1 MQDFTSSRQIP
12 IKGPGGKSSGFLWL
26 RPIGLLHSSLKK
38 EKEKEKKIVGP
49 LAPGRAKQTAR
60 ESMTSPLDHPLDT
73 LEAHGSR
80 GSNAPCSSGAE
91 ATNRDPGS
99 NAAAAAAAAAG
110 A

>member
-1 MQDFTSSRQIP
+1 MQDFTSSRQIT
-12 IKGPGGKSSGFLWL
+12 IKDTVGKISGFLW
-26 RPIGLLHSSLKK
+26 RRRVGLLHSLLKK
-38 EKEKEKKIVGP
+38 EKRNSVRP
-49 LAPGRAKQTAR
+49 LALGRAKQTTR

-99 NAAAAAAAAAG
+99 NAAAAG